1 MQEDLNP
8 QVLCCDNFKFY
19 SICGKCTQITVSQL
33 LSQVLTMF
41 ILSFPDLVSILHD
54 EQFWSHTKSS
64 WTSGIGCES
73 ESDVIQEILNQ
84 ASGYSSGAQMTSN
97 AFVCPQCG
105 KNYRSKYTLRRHLLV
120 ECGKEPQYSCPHCQR
135 KIKHKHDLVVH
146 MKIYCPVLR
155 DRH

>member
-1 MQEDLNP
+1 VRTSN
-8 QVLCCDNFKFY
+8 Y
-19 SICGKCTQITVSQL
+19 TICVYGKCTQITVSQL
-33 LSQVLTMF
+33 LSQVLIMF
-41 ILSFPDLVSILHD
+41 ILSFPDLVTILHD
-54 EQFWSHTKSS
+54 EQFWSHSKSS

-155 DRH
+155 NRH